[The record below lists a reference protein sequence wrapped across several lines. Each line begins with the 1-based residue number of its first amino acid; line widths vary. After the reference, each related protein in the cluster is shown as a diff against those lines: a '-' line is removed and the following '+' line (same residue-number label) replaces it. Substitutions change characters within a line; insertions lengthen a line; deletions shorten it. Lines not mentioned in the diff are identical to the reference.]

1 MIYEMGEVLLRLGL
15 ISSLFGAIFSFINL
29 RLAKASLLVVIL
41 SVFLSNFVLLYALL
55 SSDFSILYVVNY
67 TSRDLPLF
75 YKFTAWWGGQAGSL
89 MFWLFVLSVYTIFAF
104 KLLGRFSLFFIL
116 QTFLFFFILATYP
129 ANPFERLPISA
140 PDGKGLNPLL
150 QNIWMAI
157 HPPLLYLGYVG
168 TTLPVAFLLDSKDI
182 NTVRFWT
189 VIAWAFLTLG
199 ILLGGR
205 WAYVELGWGGYWAW
219 DPVENASFF
228 PWITL
233 NSAIHT
239 FYLYRMG
246 SHRIWLFNLI
256 SLSFILSIVGTSLTR
271 SGIVESVHAFAF
283 SDIGHYFMFYIS
295 ILLLLWV
302 LANLYLFRSRQRR
315 DYQPFTRGF
324 YLAISNY
331 VWILILLIVLVGTF
345 YPVITEVFTG
355 VQFSLGKD
363 FYTYAT
369 SPFFALV
376 LLLSLLSL
384 EAKWD
389 KPKILPNFKILIL
402 SLLLSL
408 PSTLAKNPFLFLGL
422 FVSLYYLFGLIPLI
436 KERGWTPPNLGHFGL
451 ALTALGIVLSWNLGN
466 KHEIPFKPMETKRF
480 FIFDLKHL
488 GWQEYKG
495 KNYEGV
501 YAVLNVKAFGFEL
514 GDIRAERRKY
524 FPSEEVTSEAG
535 ILPLPP
541 LGDLYAVIQGA
552 EDDGTFYYEIYFNP
566 GIQLVWIG
574 PIIIALGGLMG
585 VFRLY
590 NSKYVGK

>member
-1 MIYEMGEVLLRLGL
+1 MIYEIGEIFLRLGL

-29 RLAKASLLVVIL
+29 RLAKASLIVVIL
-41 SVFLSNFVLLYALL
+41 SVFLSNFILLYALL
-55 SSDFSILYVVNY
+55 SSNFSILYVINY

-104 KLLGRFSLFFIL
+104 KILGRFSLFFIL

-140 PDGKGLNPLL
+140 PDGRGLNPLL

-157 HPPLLYLGYVG
+157 HPPLLYLGYIG
-168 TTLPVAFLLDSKDI
+168 TTFPIAFLLDSKDI

-205 WAYVELGWGGYWAW
+205 WAYLELGWGGYWAW
-219 DPVENASFF
+219 DPVENASLF

-239 FYLYRMG
+239 FYLYRTG

-256 SLSFILSIVGTSLTR
+256 SLSFILSIVGTFITR

-295 ILLLLWV
+295 ILLILWV

-331 VWILILLIVLVGTF
+331 VWMLILLIVLLGTF
-345 YPVITEVFTG
+345 YPVITEAFIG
-355 VQFSLGKD
+355 VQLSLNKD

-369 SPFFALV
+369 SPFFALI

-408 PSTLAKNPFLFLGL
+408 PSIFAKNPFLFLGL
-422 FVSLYYLFGLIPLI
+422 FVSLYYLFGIITLI
-436 KERGWTPPNLGHFGL
+436 KERGWTPSNLGHLGL
-451 ALTALGIVLSWNLGN
+451 ALTALGIVLSWNLG
-466 KHEIPFKPMETKRF
+466 KKYEIPFKFMETKRF
-480 FIFDLKHL
+480 LIFDLKHL

-501 YAVLNVKAFGFEL
+501 YAVLNVKAFGFDL

-524 FPSEEVTSEAG
+524 FPSGEVTSEAG

-574 PIIIALGGLMG
+574 PIIFALGGLMG

-590 NSKYVGK
+590 NSKYVWK